1 MKSDI
6 YDLKDVYTRYTSYG
20 KFLEKI
26 SPEDWR
32 SEKVGERKKNNIILF
47 KFQNRRSRTTEAPD
61 PEILVCIFPV
71 F

>member
-32 SEKVGERKKNNIILF
+32 SEKVGERKK
-47 KFQNRRSRTTEAPD
+47 K
-61 PEILVCIFPV
+61 
-71 F
+71 